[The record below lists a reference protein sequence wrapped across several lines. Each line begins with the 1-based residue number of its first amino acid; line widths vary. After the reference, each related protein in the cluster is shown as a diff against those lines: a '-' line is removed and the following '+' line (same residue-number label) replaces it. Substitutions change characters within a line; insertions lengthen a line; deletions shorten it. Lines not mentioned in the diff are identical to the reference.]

1 MTRSGAPSTGRR
13 DLRIDAVRGVAL
25 VLMYLAHCAP
35 SPGPAK
41 VLNLSEYATY
51 PLFAL
56 LVGIGAALGSRSASR
71 RWWVG
76 PLVRGAVLVAVGE
89 VLERQHTQ
97 VWIVLGF
104 LGVLTWL
111 AAPLAR
117 ARPAVVAGIGLMAL
131 GLAPWL
137 NDRGATWTPN
147 EFPGGLTGLH
157 LAWFLVVGGPGF
169 REPYQLASMVFF
181 AAVGI
186 LLSHYL
192 LGTDVGDRRRLAIGV
207 ACGFASAG
215 WLALEQ
221 AGVFEMVPYDV
232 SYRVLLFDALLIV
245 AITLVVAALAGRV
258 RGLAAPSRP
267 WERCPSRCIASRS
280 PGSPTTSA
288 CCTPAPATTLG
299 STSQCSSPVR
309 WSSRSPGGPRYG
321 SSRGGGARS
330 RDRWRS
336 WSGPLPQSGPVP
348 DATTSGP
355 SAREACL
362 RQRGHRSRTHLG
374 MSGRS
379 GGADTRW

>member
-1 MTRSGAPSTGRR
+1 MKRWAAVRSGAPSTGRR

-56 LVGIGAALGSRSASR
+56 LVGVGAALGSRSASR

-89 VLERQHTQ
+89 VLERQHAQ

-157 LAWFLVVGGPGF
+157 LARFLAVGGPGVG
-169 REPYQLASMVFF
+169 EPYQLASMVFF

-245 AITLVVAALAGRV
+245 AITLVVAALADRV
-258 RGLAAPSRP
+258 RGLAAPLAAMGAMSLTLYCLQIAWLSYDVRVLHPGRDDSWLNVAVLIAGSMVFALAWRAAVRVEP
-267 WERCPSRCIASRS
+267 WRR
-280 PGSPTTSA
+280 
-288 CCTPAPATTLG
+288 
-299 STSQCSSPVR
+299 
-309 WSSRSPGGPRYG
+309 GPIE
-321 SSRGGGARS
+321 
-330 RDRWRS
+330 
-336 WSGPLPQSGPVP
+336 GPVAVMVRSLTP
-348 DATTSGP
+348 ER
-355 SAREACL
+355 ARA
-362 RQRGHRSRTHLG
+362 
-374 MSGRS
+374 
-379 GGADTRW
+379 

>member
-1 MTRSGAPSTGRR
+1 MKRWAAVRSVAPSTGRR

-137 NDRGATWTPN
+137 NDRATWTPN
-147 EFPGGLTGLH
+147 EFGLTGLQ
-157 LAWFLVVGGPGF
+157 LARFLVVGGPDVAGY
-169 REPYQLASMVFF
+169 PYQLASMVFF

-192 LGTDVGDRRRLAIGV
+192 LGADVGDRRRLAIGV

-245 AITLVVAALAGRV
+245 AITLVVATLAARV
-258 RGLAAPSRP
+258 RGLAAPLAAMGAMSLTLYCLQIAWLSYDARVLHPGLRADSWLNVAVLIAGSMVFALAWRAAVRVEP
-267 WERCPSRCIASRS
+267 WRR
-280 PGSPTTSA
+280 
-288 CCTPAPATTLG
+288 
-299 STSQCSSPVR
+299 
-309 WSSRSPGGPRYG
+309 GPIE
-321 SSRGGGARS
+321 
-330 RDRWRS
+330 
-336 WSGPLPQSGPVP
+336 GPV
-348 DATTSGP
+348 AVMV
-355 SAREACL
+355 
-362 RQRGHRSRTHLG
+362 RSLTPERT
-374 MSGRS
+374 R
-379 GGADTRW
+379 A